1 MKTIH
6 YKLYGFEYT
15 NSKNYTDIQQ
25 PGLSMSNTISSS
37 KMREESERQMRMRV
51 SETLNAP
58 TE

>member
-25 PGLSMSNTISSS
+25 PGLSMSNTISTNTCW
-37 KMREESERQMRMRV
+37 RGERRV
-51 SETLNAP
+51 RGIETLHAP